1 MMDPMCFT
9 EEQVHI
15 VSAIQKKSF
24 ENGLVWGVVY
34 TLCGL
39 LGIGFAMMIATK
51 WGHLIFQLW

>member
-1 MMDPMCFT
+1 MIDPMCFT

-15 VSAIQKKSF
+15 VSDIQKKSF

-39 LGIGFAMMIATK
+39 LGIGLAIMVATK